1 MPNTGTIITRTF
13 TSRGQLP
20 LENVTV
26 SILRR
31 SETAIPQL
39 INVQISDRSGNTL
52 PVTVPTP
59 DLSNSQGPDRPT
71 PYALFDIWAELPGYQ
86 LLVVQNIQVF
96 PGISSIQN
104 LPLIPL
110 PEAGGRPSQEVN
122 IPPQHL

>member
-59 DLSNSQGPDRPT
+59 CSYYHNCS
-71 PYALFDIWAELPGYQ
+71 
-86 LLVVQNIQVF
+86 VVQV
-96 PGISSIQN
+96 
-104 LPLIPL
+104 
-110 PEAGGRPSQEVN
+110 
-122 IPPQHL
+122 

>member
-1 MPNTGTIITRTF
+1 MASTGTIITRSF

-26 SILRR
+26 SILSRGVG
-31 SETAIPQL
+31 SLPQL

-59 DLSNSQGPDRPT
+59 DLINSQGPNRPT

-86 LLVVQNIQVF
+86 LLVIQNIQVF

-104 LPLIPL
+104 LPLVPL
-110 PEAGGRPSQEVN
+110 PDVGGRSPLEVN
-122 IPPQHL
+122 IPPQNL

>member
-1 MPNTGTIITRTF
+1 MASTGTIITRSF

-26 SILRR
+26 SILRQ
-31 SETAIPQL
+31 SEGALPQL

-59 DLSNSQGPDRPT
+59 DLINSQGPNRPT

-86 LLVVQNIQVF
+86 LLVIQNIQVF

-104 LPLIPL
+104 LPLVPL
-110 PEAGGRPSQEVN
+110 PDVGGRSPLEVN
-122 IPPQHL
+122 IPPQNL